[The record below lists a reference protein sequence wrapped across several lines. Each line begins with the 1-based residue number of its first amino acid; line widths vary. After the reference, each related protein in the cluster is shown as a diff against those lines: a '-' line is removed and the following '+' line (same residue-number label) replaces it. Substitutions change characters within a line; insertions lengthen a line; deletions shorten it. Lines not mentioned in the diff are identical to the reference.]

1 MLDAFYISAS
11 SLHAH
16 QVHVDVIANNLANVN
31 TTGFKKSK
39 VQFEDLM
46 YLELASAK
54 GLLRNPDIDN
64 GRGMGTATASIE
76 KVFSQGEI
84 KSTGRNLDI
93 AIEGNGFLELLLP
106 DGEYAYSRTGHLQ
119 IDREGLL
126 VNSDGYALSPSI
138 YIPADAQEV
147 VISSDGEISVT
158 LPGKADP
165 VALGRIDLAGFINP
179 GGLSP
184 LGDNLYRPSQASGD
198 AFYGAPGDEGFGAL
212 AQGFLEGSNVS
223 LIEELT
229 NMMLAQRGYEIN
241 AKVIQAADEML
252 GIVNNLR
259 R

>member
-1 MLDAFYISAS
+1 
-11 SLHAH
+11 
-16 QVHVDVIANNLANVN
+16 VIANNLANVN
-31 TTGFKKSK
+31 TNGFKKSK

-46 YLELASAK
+46 YVALASAK
-54 GLLRNPDIDN
+54 GQLRNPDIDN

-84 KSTGRNLDI
+84 KSTGRDLDI
-93 AIEGNGFLELLLP
+93 AINGNGFLELLLP

-126 VNSDGYALSPSI
+126 VNSDGYALRPSI
-138 YIPADAQEV
+138 YIPTDAQEV

-158 LPGKADP
+158 LPEKSDP
-165 VALGRIDLAGFINP
+165 VTLGQIDLAGFINP

-212 AQGFLEGSNVS
+212 AQGSLEGSNVS

-252 GIVNNLR
+252 DIVNNLR